1 MMYTTEPLDPD
12 NFTIDQHQQCGQ
24 SLKQCQKQLEIL
36 RSNLAFHYK
45 RSSGKEM
52 KQLEQ
57 AIEKIRLVQ
66 VSLHGRMSIEYSEKP
81 DNELLPVYL
90 GRLPE

>member
-1 MMYTTEPLDPD
+1 VADDTQGFKFESHEHYGE
-12 NFTIDQHQQCGQ
+12 Q
-24 SLKQCQKQLEIL
+24 LKCCQIQLEGL
-36 RSNLAFHYK
+36 RASLIHKYAK
-45 RSSGKEM
+45 SSTKES

-66 VSLHGRMSIEYSEKP
+66 VSLHGRLSIEYSEKS

-90 GRLPE
+90 GRLNK

>member
-1 MMYTTEPLDPD
+1 MD
-12 NFTIDQHQQCGQ
+12 NETKGFKFDTHEYCGEK
-24 SLKQCQKQLEIL
+24 LKQCQHDLEQLRASLIHEYQKS
-36 RSNLAFHYK
+36 SN
-45 RSSGKEM
+45 KEA

-66 VSLHGRMSIEYSEKP
+66 VSLHGRLSREYMEKP

-90 GRLPE
+90 GRLGN